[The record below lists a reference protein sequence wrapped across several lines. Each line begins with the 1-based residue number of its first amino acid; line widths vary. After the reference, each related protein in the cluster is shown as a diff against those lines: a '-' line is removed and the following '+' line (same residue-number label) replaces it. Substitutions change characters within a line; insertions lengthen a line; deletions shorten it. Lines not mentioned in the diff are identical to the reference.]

1 MEWGYYQVLFNFGE
15 ILIMKYLFSLIVLII
30 ATSVFAQEA
39 IEQSVP
45 LSSANS
51 SYSNRADEDTLSA
64 WLNYGRLI
72 YDLQGDRSYFRNYLY
87 PDSTVVLEFSSGY
100 SNVWK
105 HSFGQVLDPS
115 SIWFASEGNT
125 LKDTTLYS
133 LDSVAVR
140 YRYFR
145 WNDSI
150 PDTLVVQIYDKSL
163 VRNRTTTWQS
173 GASYAN
179 VGYNYL
185 ERKGEAPLK
194 EFRYLLENKDTA
206 LFGSSKLLKFPVNLS
221 MDTGLVAAT
230 VTYFPG
236 IPAKLGDTID
246 VYNPTNVTNKVNAF
260 LVYEYRDEVP
270 YIHADEFNNG
280 LSVTESVRYNENTN
294 GWNGRYQPGTS
305 WASASGIYHFDM
317 DFHITYI
324 KPKPVIKPTGIS
336 KNVNDN
342 LGVYPNP
349 AFDVLN
355 FENLDGY
362 SNIILINSTG
372 EIVLS
377 EQVFSN
383 SSQVNVSELPS
394 GVYMLRLNSE
404 LKPVRIQRIVIQH

>member
-1 MEWGYYQVLFNFGE
+1 MAMRLYHLLINFDK
-15 ILIMKYLFSLIVLII
+15 ILDMKFLSTILAFIL
-30 ATSVFAQEA
+30 TNGVFAQETLEKTIPA
-39 IEQSVP
+39 RSV
-45 LSSANS
+45 NV

-100 SNVWK
+100 GNVWK

-125 LKDTTLYS
+125 LRDTTLYS

-150 PDTLVVQIYDKSL
+150 TDTLVVQIYDKSR

-179 VGYNYL
+179 VGYDYL
-185 ERKGEAPLK
+185 NRKGENPLK
-194 EFRYLLENKDTA
+194 EIRYLLENKDTA
-206 LFGSSKLLKFPVNLS
+206 LFGNSKLLKFPVNLN

-236 IPAKLGDTID
+236 IPANLGDTID
-246 VYNPTNVTNKVNAF
+246 VYNPNNVTNKVNAF
-260 LVYEYRDEVP
+260 LVYEFRDEVP
-270 YIHADEFNNG
+270 YVHADEFNNG
-280 LSVTESVRYNENTN
+280 LSVTQSVRYNENTN

-324 KPKPVIKPTGIS
+324 KPKPVITPTGIS
-336 KNVNDN
+336 KNVHDD
-342 LGVYPNP
+342 LEVYPNP
-349 AFDVLN
+349 VFNVLN
-355 FENLDGY
+355 FKNLDGY
-362 SNIILINSTG
+362 SNLSLINSTG
-372 EIVLS
+372 EMVLS
-377 EQVFSN
+377 ERVIENF
-383 SSQVNVSELPS
+383 SQVSVSELPS
-394 GVYMLRLNSE
+394 GLYMLRLYSE
-404 LKPVRIQRIVIQH
+404 LKPVRRQRIVIQH